1 MLPLELE
8 IQAKLAL
15 NSKQAFCPC
24 PWELKLHT
32 CITIP
37 GPRENYSSS
46 FINYKGEGYG
56 DGPINKCMPCKH
68 KDLSSIPR
76 TPLKKRA

>member
-24 PWELKLHT
+24 RWELKLHT
-32 CITIP
+32 CITMP

-46 FINYKGEGYG
+46 FIN
-56 DGPINKCMPCKH
+56 
-68 KDLSSIPR
+68 
-76 TPLKKRA
+76 